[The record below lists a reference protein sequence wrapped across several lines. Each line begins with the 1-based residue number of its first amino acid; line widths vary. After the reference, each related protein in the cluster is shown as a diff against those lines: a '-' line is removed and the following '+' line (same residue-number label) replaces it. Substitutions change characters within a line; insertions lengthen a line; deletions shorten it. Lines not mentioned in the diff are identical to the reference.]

1 MLAVLLVSLSLK
13 LNPTQIPS
21 TTVAIMAIIMVM
33 DMVDTEDTDTVTM
46 VIMDTGGMGMDT
58 DMEDMESPTAM
69 AITMGVT
76 NNT

>member
-21 TTVAIMAIIMVM
+21 TTVTIMAIIMVM

-46 VIMDTGGMGMDT
+46 VITDTGGMDT

-69 AITMGVT
+69 AITMGDT

>member
-21 TTVAIMAIIMVM
+21 TMVAIMAVIMVM

-46 VIMDTGGMGMDT
+46 VITDTGGMGMDT

-76 NNT
+76 NNM